1 MEPTSKRLSRTLW
14 VGVGLVLL
22 TLCGS
27 FVLMRIKPL
36 PPRTASLPVIGS
48 VPAFALTNQDAR
60 AFTLEDLR
68 GKPWVADIVFTRCA
82 GPCPRLSQQ
91 MAQLQAALPP
101 ASPAQLVSLTT
112 DPEFDTPAVLK
123 KYAAR
128 FSADP
133 ARWHFLTGD
142 QRQIATLAAD
152 GLKLSALEKPVTE
165 RTSADDLFIHSTL
178 FVVVDKQARLRAV
191 FATDETTPW
200 TNVQAQIIATLRQ
213 LEHEP

>member
-1 MEPTSKRLSRTLW
+1 MDPTSIRLSRTLW

-22 TLCGS
+22 ILCGS
-27 FVLMRIKPL
+27 FVLMRIEPL
-36 PPRTASLPVIGS
+36 PPRAASLPVIGS

-60 AFTLEDLR
+60 VFTLEDVR
-68 GKPWVADIVFTRCA
+68 GKPWVADIIFTRCA

-133 ARWHFLTGD
+133 AR
-142 QRQIATLAAD
+142 
-152 GLKLSALEKPVTE
+152 
-165 RTSADDLFIHSTL
+165 
-178 FVVVDKQARLRAV
+178 
-191 FATDETTPW
+191 
-200 TNVQAQIIATLRQ
+200 
-213 LEHEP
+213 

>member
-27 FVLMRIKPL
+27 FVLMRIEPL
-36 PPRTASLPVIGS
+36 PPRAASLPVIGS

-60 AFTLEDLR
+60 VFTLEDVR
-68 GKPWVADIVFTRCA
+68 GKPWVADIIFTRCA